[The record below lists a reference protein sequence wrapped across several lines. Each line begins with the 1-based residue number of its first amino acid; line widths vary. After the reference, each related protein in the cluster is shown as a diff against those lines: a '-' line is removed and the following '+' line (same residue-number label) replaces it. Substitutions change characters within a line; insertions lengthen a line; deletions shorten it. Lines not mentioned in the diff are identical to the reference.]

1 MSIKQY
7 LPGSPPG
14 ETYIIFGYTPLCGTC
29 KVAERMV
36 DVLAEL
42 TKLHVI
48 KQDVNYVPA
57 LVQDY
62 QVMSVPVLFVVKADE
77 VAATVF
83 KFESV
88 TNLYEIVN
96 KALTE

>member
-14 ETYIIFGYTPLCGTC
+14 DTYMIFGYTPLCGTC

-36 DVLAEL
+36 DVLTEL
-42 TKLHVI
+42 MKAPVVKLDMNFVPQFA
-48 KQDVNYVPA
+48 QDFK
-57 LVQDY
+57 
-62 QVMSVPVLFVVKADE
+62 VMSVPVLFFIRNDEVKAQI
-77 VAATVF
+77 TR
-83 KFESV
+83 FESV